1 MPPPPPP
8 PHIVRQWARLGSP
21 SEYCLCLCWM
31 PVAYAST
38 TAKRKK
44 SRGHLHGENLEAIE
58 ASVSHH
64 IDEDM
69 HVILVDAPCCFR
81 VRKHFQLYE
90 GPAVAAE
97 SPLQCVV
104 RCGHQAEA
112 VHLKTARGVSGC
124 KAARYQKASSA
135 AWHPAST
142 LCGRRGF
149 SPSH

>member
-38 TAKRKK
+38 IAKRKK
-44 SRGHLHGENLEAIE
+44 SREHLHGENLEAIE

-69 HVILVDAPCCFR
+69 HLSLI
-81 VRKHFQLYE
+81 HI
-90 GPAVAAE
+90 
-97 SPLQCVV
+97 
-104 RCGHQAEA
+104 
-112 VHLKTARGVSGC
+112 
-124 KAARYQKASSA
+124 
-135 AWHPAST
+135 
-142 LCGRRGF
+142 
-149 SPSH
+149 